1 MKAKTFSFLKKFAD
15 SPSPSGFEQ
24 PAQRVWRDHVSSH
37 VDRVDTD
44 VMGNS
49 WGVIEG
55 KSTDAA
61 KRPRVMLAGHCDEVG
76 LMVRYVDDQGFI
88 SFAAVGG
95 VDAHLLPGCR
105 VTVHGAGGEVPGVIG
120 RNPIHLLE
128 ADERTKVAK
137 LKTLFID
144 IGVEDREA
152 AEALV
157 AIGDP
162 VTFTPGVDRLQKD
175 IVMGRGFD
183 DKVGAMIV
191 GEVLRR
197 VADKKISLDCDLY
210 GVSTVQEEIGLR
222 GAHTS
227 AFGIDPDVGICVEVT
242 FASDYPGADKKTVG
256 DVQVGKG
263 PVLSRGANINHKLFE
278 LLKATAKENKIP
290 LQFEAAP
297 RATGTDA
304 NVMQLT
310 RGGVA
315 TALVEI
321 PLRYMHTSGEVLSLS
336 DVENAITLIVAT
348 LQKINGTIDWRPE

>member
-1 MKAKTFSFLKKFAD
+1 MNNKTFGFLKKFAD

-24 PAQRVWRDHVSSH
+24 PAQRVWRDYVGGH
-37 VDRVDTD
+37 VDELNSD

-49 WGVIEG
+49 WGVVKG
-55 KSTDAA
+55 KG
-61 KRPRVMLAGHCDEVG
+61 KGVKFPRVMLAGHCDEVG
-76 LMVRYVDDQGFI
+76 LMVRYVDDQGFL

-95 VDAHLLPGCR
+95 VDTHLLPGCR
-105 VTVHGAGGEVPGVIG
+105 VTVHGAKGDVPGVIG

-128 ADERTKVAK
+128 PEERSKVAK
-137 LKTLFID
+137 MKTLFID
-144 IGVEDREA
+144 IGVEDRQA
-152 AEALV
+152 AEELV

-175 IVMGRGFD
+175 VVMGRGFD

-197 VADKKISLDCDLY
+197 ISTKKERLDCEVF

-222 GAHTS
+222 GANTS
-227 AFGIDPDVGICVEVT
+227 AYGINPDIGICVEVT
-242 FASDYPGADKKTVG
+242 FASDYPGADKKMVG
-256 DVQVGKG
+256 DVKVGKG
-263 PVLSRGANINHKLFE
+263 PVLSRGANINHKLFA
-278 LLKATAKENKIP
+278 LLQETAKEKKIP
-290 LQFEAAP
+290 LQYEAAP

-321 PLRYMHTSGEVLSLS
+321 PLRYMHTSGEVLSLN
-336 DVENAITLIVAT
+336 DVENAIKLIVAV
-348 LQKINGTIDWRPE
+348 LQKVNGKIDWRPE